1 MRRLFP
7 VLAFCVV
14 AVLVAAGVFTL
25 AYRANLNQLSRTGAV
40 QLDQASD
47 RVLAQLA
54 RFQQLPNLLARHPV
68 VVGVLTG
75 ETDPAR
81 AHDFLETTALTV
93 GAEEILV
100 LDQAGRVL
108 AASDLEENGARVGD
122 DLGQTAHVRRALTGG
137 LGVDHAFEPKDG
149 GRDFFFARGIINGTA
164 PPSGV
169 VVVRADVEQLEFEWE
184 VDETVVAF
192 LDAYNVVFLSNR
204 VELVLR
210 RDGQGEFPPSAA
222 RIYPR
227 SVVHPFY
234 DYKENNW
241 FGHRL
246 QRFGTTGVMP
256 EQAMVLSEFLP
267 RLDLTTRVYLNVK
280 DAAQNA
286 RVLGYLALAIMGL
299 IGAGLIALGQRRRR
313 LAERLVVEAAAN
325 ARLEAR
331 VEERTAQ
338 LRQAQDQLVQAGK
351 LTALGQMS
359 AGISHEVN
367 QPLAAIRNFAANG
380 IKLIER
386 DRVPEAQ
393 DNLDQITVQVDR
405 INRII
410 KNLRGF
416 ARNESE
422 PVEPVDLVAVVQ
434 DALRLAE
441 RRLRDEGITVALDL
455 PEHPV
460 MVSGGPVRLQQVIV
474 NLMGNAMDAMRDQP
488 KKHLSLKIDPDDG
501 SDRVRLK
508 VADSGTGLKEPD
520 RVFEPFYTTKDVG
533 ASKGLGLGLSIS
545 YGIVGTFG
553 GELSCRNRP
562 EGGAEFCVELKKA
575 EGAG

>member
-1 MRRLFP
+1 M
-7 VLAFCVV
+7 
-14 AVLVAAGVFTL
+14 AVLVAMAVFVL
-25 AYRANLNQLSRTGAV
+25 AFRANLNQLSRTGAV

-68 VVGVLTG
+68 VVGALTG
-75 ETDPAR
+75 TISPQQV
-81 AHDFLETTALTV
+81 HDFLETTALTV

-100 LDQAGRVL
+100 LDRYGRVV
-108 AASDLEENGARVGD
+108 AASDLDGGDTAVGQ
-122 DLGQTAHVRRALTGG
+122 DLSRTAYVRRALTGG
-137 LGVDHAFEPKDG
+137 LGVDHAFEPRDG
-149 GRDFFFARGIINGTA
+149 GRDFFFARGVIDGTA
-164 PPSGV
+164 PPTGV

-184 VDETVVAF
+184 VDAVVVAF
-192 LDAYNVVFLSNR
+192 LDAFNVVFLSNR

-210 RDGQGEFPPSAA
+210 LDAQGEVSPLAA
-222 RIYPR
+222 RIYPMP
-227 SVVHPFY
+227 VVQPFY
-234 DYKENNW
+234 PYSEANW
-241 FGHRL
+241 FGHHL
-246 QRFGTTGVMP
+246 QRFGKTDVMP
-256 EQAMVLSEFLP
+256 ERAMVLSEFLP

-280 DAAQNA
+280 DVARNA

-313 LAERLVVEAAAN
+313 LADRLLLEAAAN

-338 LRQAQDQLVQAGK
+338 LQQAQDQLVQAGK

-380 IKLIER
+380 IKLIDR

-393 DNLDQITVQVDR
+393 DNLTQITEQVDR

-422 PVEPVDLVAVVQ
+422 GVEPVDLIAVLS
-434 DALRLAE
+434 DAVRLADT
-441 RRLRDEGITVALDL
+441 RLRVEGVTMNLNA
-455 PEHPV
+455 PKGAV
-460 MVSGGPVRLQQVIV
+460 MVAGGPVRLQQVIV
-474 NLMGNAMDAMRDQP
+474 NLMTNAVDAMAGQSEKRLTLTVEENKDM
-488 KKHLSLKIDPDDG
+488 
-501 SDRVRLK
+501 VRLL
-508 VADSGTGLKEPD
+508 VADTGSGLADPS

-545 YGIVGTFG
+545 YGIIGTFG
-553 GELSCRNRP
+553 GTLSCRNIDP
-562 EGGAEFCVELKKA
+562 IGAEFCVELLRAKGDA
-575 EGAG
+575 